1 MHVDENVILEKTK
14 GKKEERNDLSVDFVD
29 EGKGGG
35 KLIIFDRSTN
45 GVIARFDKK
54 KNNSGYT

>member
-1 MHVDENVILEKTK
+1 MKEK
-14 GKKEERNDLSVDFVD
+14 GEE
-29 EGKGGG
+29 

-54 KNNSGYT
+54 KKNNSGIYVELAVFKFDRASRNKG

>member
-35 KLIIFDRSTN
+35 KINNIRSIN
-45 GVIARFDKK
+45 ER
-54 KNNSGYT
+54 GYCAIR

>member
-1 MHVDENVILEKTK
+1 MKEK
-14 GKKEERNDLSVDFVD
+14 GEE
-29 EGKGGG
+29 

-54 KNNSGYT
+54 KNNSGIYVELAVFKFDRASRNKG

>member
-1 MHVDENVILEKTK
+1 MKEK
-14 GKKEERNDLSVDFVD
+14 GEE
-29 EGKGGG
+29 

-54 KNNSGYT
+54 KNNSGYTWNWPYLNLTERVGIRDNWKG